1 MIISAV
7 TEKPFPTKKG
17 QSIGG
22 KKSLKSTT
30 VINKVNKT
38 VQDLIE
44 EEFSP
49 PKNVN
54 VFAAEHVRGQKCQWQ
69 NLP

>member
-17 QSIGG
+17 KSISG

-44 EEFSP
+44 EELSP
-49 PKNVN
+49 Q
-54 VFAAEHVRGQKCQWQ
+54 QKRQRFRC
-69 NLP
+69 